1 MRRALWAASLAVAS
15 LALGAPARAQEQMTV
30 KGEVLDLT
38 CYVAKG
44 SKGERHKTCAKMC
57 AKKGLP
63 LGVLTD
69 DGKVFVL
76 IEDHDDPDPY
86 AAVKDLAGEHAEITG
101 KHYARDGVESLMVS
115 GAKRL

>member
-1 MRRALWAASLAVAS
+1 M
-15 LALGAPARAQEQMTV
+15 

-38 CYVAKG
+38 CYVSKG
-44 SKGERHKTCAKMC
+44 STGERHKTCAKMC

-63 LGVLTD
+63 LGVKTD
-69 DGKVFVL
+69 DGKVYVL

-101 KHYARDGVESLMVS
+101 KHFAKDGVESLMVS
-115 GAKRL
+115 GAKKL